1 MQTLVCID
9 DTDIL
14 GSRGTGHL
22 AAQLI
27 EDIEQ
32 QGWGNCTFI
41 SRHQLHVH
49 PDIPY
54 TSHNSA
60 MCFTVKLQPECLKE
74 LIDYAADFL
83 IKESEIGSDPGLC
96 VVVPERIKQP
106 ERLMAFGRRAKREVL
121 SKDYAYS
128 LAQELGIHLSE
139 HGGTGQ
145 GVIGALAGVGLRL
158 TGNDGRIRG
167 KIYQTQAGEILTVA
181 QLLSHPQVDLVR
193 QLDGGPV
200 QDKETVRLGEK
211 VKTVLLDHCRVLLVA
226 TEDPKASGAKWRT
239 CVKEELRRF

>member
-9 DTDIL
+9 DTDVL

-22 AAQLI
+22 VAQFI
-27 EDIEQ
+27 EEIEQ
-32 QGWGNCTFI
+32 MGWGKCTFI

-60 MCFTVKLQPECLKE
+60 MCFTMRLQPDRLQD
-74 LIDYAADFL
+74 LIEYAAAFL
-83 IKESEIGSDPGLC
+83 VKESEVGSDPGLT
-96 VVVPERIKQP
+96 VAVLEWIKQP
-106 ERLMAFGRRAKREVL
+106 ERLMAFGRRAKKEVL
-121 SKDYAYS
+121 TKDDAYS
-128 LAQELGIHLSE
+128 LARELGIHLSE

-167 KIYQTQAGEILTVA
+167 KIYQGEAGKILTVSE
-181 QLLSHPQVDLVR
+181 LLSHPQVDSVR
-193 QLDGGPV
+193 QLNGTPI
-200 QDKETVRLGEK
+200 QDEETVELGEK
-211 VKTVLLDHCRVLLVA
+211 VKTVLLDHRRVLLVA
-226 TEDPKASGAKWRT
+226 SADPAINRARWRT
-239 CVKEELRRF
+239 CIKEELRRF